1 MPFKFQTNSNTV
13 NSACGNSL
21 YTYGYLSKNFR
32 DSFKY
37 VSGLT
42 LREFSSG
49 KNIYLKSLQEHKE
62 TFGKY

>member
-32 DSFKY
+32 DPFKY
-37 VSGLT
+37 VSELT
-42 LREFSSG
+42 LSKFSSG
-49 KNIYLKSLQEHKE
+49 KNISLKP
-62 TFGKY
+62 